1 MMASLT
7 VAELCKTSDDL
18 SSEDKVT
25 EMLPISVQELYVL
38 IKQGK
43 LEQAEEIVKGIAV
56 DK

>member
-18 SSEDKVT
+18 SSEDKVI